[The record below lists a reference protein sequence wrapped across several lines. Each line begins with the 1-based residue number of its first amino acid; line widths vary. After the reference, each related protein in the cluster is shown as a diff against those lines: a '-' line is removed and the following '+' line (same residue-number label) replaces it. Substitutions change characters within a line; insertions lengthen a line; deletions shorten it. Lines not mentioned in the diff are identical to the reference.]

1 MKLKSIKQTI
11 IPFAS
16 AMLFYGC
23 GTTAPILSTPIEN
36 IDKIPTKFSELT
48 PTEKQTWGHLDL
60 VKDTVPGMSVNKAY
74 KEIIKANKGLTT
86 IVAVMDSGIDI
97 DHEDLDDV
105 IWVNKGEIPNNG
117 KDDDNNGY
125 IDDVNG
131 WNFLGEGYN
140 EQLEITRILAKGD
153 TNVPN
158 YEKAK
163 TTYESQRQLLERN
176 LERTNQTITLLVA
189 SDKAISKHLGKKEY
203 TQYDVNAIKTTDQA
217 LLQHKGIITQIFGFG
232 IGTVTETLDAIKGQT
247 KSINDRLNYHLGK
260 NFKGRKTGD
269 NPDNLNQKFYGNA
282 NVKPSLKTE
291 SHGTHVAGIIAS
303 ERNNGKG
310 VNGVAN
316 NVQIMPIRVVPDGDE
331 YDKDVAL
338 GIRYAADNGA
348 KIINM
353 SFGKDFSPHNDWV
366 RDAIV
371 YAESKDVLIV
381 NAAGNDSKNIDFEPS
396 FPDDTFNG
404 TEVANNVITVGSLDA
419 KYGSNLVSD
428 FSNYGKANVDVFAPG
443 GAIYST
449 FPENE
454 YQTIGG
460 TSMAAPA
467 TAGVAALIRSFYPK
481 LKASEVKQIILD
493 SGVSIPTKVVVGGD
507 PNNVSAFQE
516 LSKSGKM
523 VNAYNALLLAEKR
536 AKK

>member
-60 VKDTVPGMSVNKAY
+60 VKDTIPGMSVNKAY

-153 TNVPN
+153 TNAPN